1 MMQVTSTSET
11 SGRPAAKDGFTQG
24 RPQRMQELARDIA
37 GAAYLRGDFVLSSG
51 ARSNYYFDKYL
62 FATKPSILRRVS
74 SLLLEL
80 VPPGVDRIAGPELGA
95 VALAA
100 GLSLESGLPFVIV
113 RKDGKSYGTSRLVEG
128 ELYPGETVLVL
139 EDVISS
145 GAQAISA
152 ARRVEE
158 AGARV
163 TGILGVIDREQGG
176 AQNIEA
182 QGYRFSALFTRSDL
196 GV

>member
-1 MMQVTSTSET
+1 MTQPTTP
-11 SGRPAAKDGFTQG
+11 SGTTARRPVIDGFSQNRT
-24 RPQRMQELARDIA
+24 QRMEELARDIA

-51 ARSNYYFDKYL
+51 VRSNYYFDKYL
-62 FATKPSILRRVS
+62 FETKPSILRRVS
-74 SLLLEL
+74 SLLLDL
-80 VPPGVDRIAGPELGA
+80 IPPGVDRIAGPQLGA

-113 RKDGKSYGTSRLVEG
+113 RSQGKSYGTSRLVEG
-128 ELYPGETVLVL
+128 ELYPGENVLVI
-139 EDVISS
+139 EDVIST

-152 ARRVEE
+152 AERVEE
-158 AGARV
+158 AGAKV
-163 TGILGVIDREQGG
+163 TGIVGVIDREQGG

-182 QGYRFSALFTRSDL
+182 QGYRFASLFTRSDL